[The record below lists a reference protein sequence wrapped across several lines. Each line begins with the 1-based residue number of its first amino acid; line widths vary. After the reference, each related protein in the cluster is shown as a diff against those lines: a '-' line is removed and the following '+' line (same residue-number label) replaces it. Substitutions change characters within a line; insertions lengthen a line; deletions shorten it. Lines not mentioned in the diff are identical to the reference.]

1 MAEQSTVG
9 VLKSKVDEMTRKD
22 IREGELTQ
30 RVEEQTGKVPSL
42 AFFGLAIG
50 SMALSAALAASS
62 DRKEYAN
69 FVGLWA
75 PTFLLIGIYNK
86 IVKLQA
92 R

>member
-1 MAEQSTVG
+1 
-9 VLKSKVDEMTRKD
+9 MTH
-22 IREGELTQ
+22 REIKEGDLTR

-42 AFFGLAIG
+42 AFLGLAIG
-50 SMALSAALAASS
+50 SMALSAALAFSS

-86 IVKLQA
+86 MVKQQA
-92 R
+92 L